1 MAKRVNIRT
10 RKERDPEVVKKWN
23 QTSQQKWQD
32 KLQAAAIRDGFKDGE
47 TLARSQALA
56 AWANGEYRLV
66 KPVV

>member
-1 MAKRVNIRT
+1 MTKVKIRT
-10 RKERDPEVVKKWN
+10 RKPDTVRQWN
-23 QTSQQKWQD
+23 RTSQQKWQD

-56 AWANGEYRLV
+56 AWASGEYRLV